1 MLFAL
6 ICTDKPGSLSIRLD
20 NRPAHLTYLESFAD
34 QIAFAGPLLDE
45 HDRPQGS
52 LIVIEV
58 PDRNAAENFAA
69 GDPYARAGLF
79 DRVVIQHTR
88 QVFPKVHA
96 ASA

>member
-6 ICTDKPGSLSIRLD
+6 ICTDKPGSQSVRLD
-20 NRPAHLTYLESFAD
+20 NRPAHLAYLESFAD
-34 QIAFAGPLLDE
+34 QIAYAGPLLDRE
-45 HDRPQGS
+45 DRPCGS

-79 DRVVIQHTR
+79 EGVEIRHTK

-96 ASA
+96 AS

>member
-6 ICTDKPGSLSIRLD
+6 ICTDKPGGLSVRLD
-20 NRPAHLTYLESFAD
+20 NRPAHLSYLEGFAD
-34 QIAFAGPLLDE
+34 QIAFAGPFLDA
-45 HDRPQGS
+45 DDKPCGS

-79 DRVVIQHTR
+79 QHVEIRHTK
-88 QVFPKVHA
+88 QVFPKSH
-96 ASA
+96 S

>member
-6 ICTDKPGSLSIRLD
+6 ICTDKPGSLSIRLE
-20 NRPAHLTYLESFAD
+20 NRPAHLAYLESFAD
-34 QIAFAGPLLDE
+34 QIAFAGPLVDAE
-45 HDRPQGS
+45 DKPNGS

-79 DRVVIQHTR
+79 SKVEIRHTK
-88 QVFPKVHA
+88 QVFPKIHA
-96 ASA
+96 